1 MINHVLHLD
10 NQFTKS
16 IGFDSGNLYLS
27 SLQFDS
33 IEGLRNKCN
42 ESSKRSD
49 IKIALND
56 IQKITLNDQSEN
68 ITLHFKTREGKSK
81 NYHLTNFPIGL
92 KETFC
97 SELAKAAG
105 IVNHELRKNKTVD
118 FSIHYLRI
126 AGIVIGT
133 SVIAY
138 FSTTPRTGRR
148 SQMYRLAQDLGPIG
162 VSCIGGIF
170 LLFILY
176 LMYKQMK
183 NPANENI
190 YSR

>member
-1 MINHVLHLD
+1 MINNVYHLES
-10 NQFTKS
+10 QFTKS
-16 IGFDSGNLYLS
+16 IGFDSGSLYLS

-33 IEGLRNKCN
+33 IQGLRNKCDS
-42 ESSKRSD
+42 SSKRSD

-68 ITLHFKTREGKSK
+68 VTLDFKNRAGKSK
-81 NYHLTNFPIGL
+81 NYHLTGFPTGL
-92 KETFC
+92 KEGFC
-97 SELAKAAG
+97 SELAKTAG
-105 IVNHELRKNKTVD
+105 IINHQLRENKTVD

-126 AGIVIGT
+126 AGTVIGT

-138 FSTTPRTGRR
+138 FASTPRTGRR
-148 SQMYRLAQDLGPIG
+148 SQMYRLAQDIGPIG
-162 VSCIGGIF
+162 VSIIGGIF

-183 NPANENI
+183 NPANENV